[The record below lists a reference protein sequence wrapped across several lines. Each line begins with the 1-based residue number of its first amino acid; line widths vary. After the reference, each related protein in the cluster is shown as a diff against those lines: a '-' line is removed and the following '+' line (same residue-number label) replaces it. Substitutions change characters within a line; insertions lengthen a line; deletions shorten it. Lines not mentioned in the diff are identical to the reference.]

1 MEKLTQKL
9 DKGHLYVTQNLP
21 IVTRFFYNRCSM
33 EKKNHS
39 TVIALSIGVLAL
51 LSSVLAFY
59 PSHTN
64 TGASYPLSWMS
75 HLADSTSLTTI
86 SIPGSH
92 DSGSTK
98 SVADI
103 AGICQDA
110 TLEDQ
115 LDFGVRFLDIRL
127 VNYQSKLV
135 VCHGFINQD
144 LAFSS
149 VLSTLSKFLTAQPTE
164 TVLVSVKEEAKPI
177 ASTVSFEK
185 LLSNEIKESKVSFCL
200 DRTLPTLGNA
210 RGKAILLS
218 RYENNS
224 MGVDCYQGWSDPVDA
239 ATANTF
245 ALDNGYP
252 LQVQDH
258 YQLTDATTKE
268 DEISAMLSLSEAYQ
282 VKRELPVPLAAD
294 TLYLNFASGYLVK
307 SFPPSYSI
315 SIAKA
320 VNPWLLTTLPKYDC
334 TGVVI
339 MDFVT
344 DELCMTVFQRN
355 SL

>member
-1 MEKLTQKL
+1 
-9 DKGHLYVTQNLP
+9 
-21 IVTRFFYNRCSM
+21 M

-39 TVIALSIGVLAL
+39 TVIALSLGVLAL

-64 TGASYPLSWMS
+64 SGASYPLSWMS
-75 HLADSTSLTTI
+75 HLSDSTPLTTI

-103 AGICQDA
+103 AGICQDT

-144 LAFSS
+144 LAFSN

-164 TVLVSVKEEAKPI
+164 TILVSVKEEAKAI

-185 LLSNEIKESKVSFCL
+185 LLSNEIKDSKVSFSL
-200 DRTLPTLGNA
+200 ERTLPTLGAA

-218 RYENNS
+218 RYENNT
-224 MGVDCYQGWSDPVDA
+224 MGVDCYQGWADPDDA
-239 ATANTF
+239 TSANTF
-245 ALDNGYP
+245 TLDNGYP

-258 YQLTDATTKE
+258 YKLTDATTKE
-268 DEISAMLSLSEAYQ
+268 NEISSMLSLSQTYQ
-282 VKRELPVPLAAD
+282 MKRDLPVPLVAD
-294 TLYLNFASGYLVK
+294 TLYLNFASGYLFK
-307 SFPPSYSI
+307 GFPPSYSI
-315 SIAKA
+315 SIAKTI
-320 VNPWLLTTLPKYDC
+320 NPWLVTTLPNYDC

-344 DELCMTVFQRN
+344 PELCMTVYQRN
-355 SL
+355 TL